1 MKIDPIH
8 LKYNRFIR
16 DYRQQTDQM
25 KAYFEYNPFSSFEKR
40 LDYLDKNE
48 YQRKELVEVLLE
60 MNKNWGADT
69 AVHQNI
75 KRLESKN
82 SVVVI
87 GGQQAGLLTGP
98 LYSINKII
106 SIIKLAKQEEEKLK
120 RPVVPVFWIAGE
132 DHDFDE
138 INHVNIKTETGLK
151 KHTVQQIPEFK
162 QSISEINID
171 SKKAGKWLADIYLEL
186 NESYYSKVVYQDLL
200 DMLKQSKTYVDFFA
214 KLINKLFE
222 NTGLVLVDSGNRLLR
237 KLETKYFMT
246 LIENQELIAKSV
258 FESLRSLHENNYS
271 ISLDADKDDGHLFFH
286 DNHGERILLKK
297 TNSDLWEGKNQEI
310 NLSTA
315 ELVEIAKHSPHRLSN
330 NVVTRPL
337 MQEWLF
343 PTLAFVGGYG
353 EISYWASLKG
363 AFKEVGL
370 EMPPVVPRYSIT
382 YIPQT
387 LDKILE
393 KNNINLTEAINQGV
407 NHLKL
412 NWLSNQTNA
421 PIELLVREMNKS
433 IKELHLPLQE
443 VAADLGEDLK
453 QLAETNLNKIYET
466 TEFLEKRLLREINH
480 KYKKQI
486 DEYDLITSYLYPDN
500 GLQERVFNPL
510 LFINDNGFEIIKEI
524 INLPFTFEEDHYLV
538 RL

>member
-16 DYRQQTDQM
+16 DYRQQTDQI
-25 KAYFEYNPFSSFEKR
+25 KSYFEYNPFNNYEKR
-40 LDYLDKNE
+40 LKYLDNNN
-48 YQRKELVEVLLE
+48 YQRKDLVKVLME
-60 MNKNWGADT
+60 MNEAWGADKAT
-69 AVHQNI
+69 YQNI
-75 KRLESKN
+75 KRLEFN
-82 SVVVI
+82 DSVVVI

-138 INHVNIKTETGLK
+138 INHVNIKTETGIE
-151 KHTVQQIPEFK
+151 KHTVQQIPEIK
-162 QSISEINID
+162 QSISEINMD
-171 SKKAGKWLADIYLEL
+171 SKEVQKWLANIYLEL
-186 NESYYSKVVYQDLL
+186 NESYHSKMVYQELL
-200 DMLKQSKTYVDFFA
+200 QILKDSKTYVDFFA
-214 KLINKLFE
+214 KLINKLFG
-222 NTGLVLVDSGNRLLR
+222 NTGLVLVDSGHQLLR
-237 KLETKYFMT
+237 NLESKYFIN

-258 FESLRSLHENNYS
+258 FNSLRSLQENNYS
-271 ISLDADKDDGHLFFH
+271 ISLDAEENDGHLFYH

-297 TNSDLWEGKNQEI
+297 TANDLWQGKNQEI

-343 PTLAFVGGYG
+343 PTLAFIGGYG

-393 KNNINLTEAINQGV
+393 KNKIDLTEAINQGV

-412 NWLSNQTNA
+412 NWLSNQTSA
-421 PIELLVREMNKS
+421 PIELLVAEMNKS
-433 IKELHLPLQE
+433 IEKLHLPLQGI
-443 VAADLGEDLK
+443 ATDLGEDLK

-466 TEFLEKRLLREINH
+466 TEFLEKRLLREVNH

-510 LFINDNGFEIIKEI
+510 LLINDNGFEILQEI
-524 INLPFTFEEDHYLV
+524 INLPFTFEEDHFIV